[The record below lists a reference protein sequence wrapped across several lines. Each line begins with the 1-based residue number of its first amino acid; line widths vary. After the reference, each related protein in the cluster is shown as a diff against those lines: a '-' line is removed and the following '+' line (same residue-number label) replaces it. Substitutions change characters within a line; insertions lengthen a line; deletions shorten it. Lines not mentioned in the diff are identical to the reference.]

1 MKTQIRSGV
10 FETNSSSIHSIAI
23 RRGTRELGINTVICS
38 GGAIAFKLGEFGWSA
53 KKYSSVEN
61 RASYLWTMACSDT
74 KKDADQREKFIRETL
89 AELDIR
95 CVFEP
100 VVRKVYSDFEYECC
114 EKEDGG
120 NFYID
125 HSDSWDY
132 FKEKIFSDKDLLLDY
147 LFGDSCVLT
156 YNDNDDYDYWLY
168 SVDDGTSRETYTKGN

>member
-23 RRGTRELGINTVICS
+23 RRGSRELGINTVLNS
-38 GGAIAFKLGEFGWSA
+38 GGAIAFNLGEFGWAA
-53 KKYSSVEN
+53 KKYTSVEK

-100 VVRKVYSDFEYECC
+100 VVRKVYSDFGYECC
-114 EKEDGG
+114 EKEDGDY
-120 NFYID
+120 FYID
-125 HSDSWDY
+125 HSDSWDW
-132 FKEKIFSDKDLLLDY
+132 FKEKIFSDKELLLDF
-147 LFGDSCVLT
+147 LFGDSNVVT
-156 YNDNDDYDYWLY
+156 YNDNDDYDAWLA
-168 SVDDGTSRETYTKGN
+168 SIDDGTPRETYTKGN